1 MISAPSGS
9 PQNLTANNISSRS
22 AILNWNPPLPVHQN
36 GNITAYIINASVVG
50 SGESLQFV
58 SDSTLLELDT
68 LAPYTTYSFVIAA
81 STSVGMGPFSIEVV
95 IETQEEG

>member
-9 PQNLTANNISSRS
+9 PQNLTANNISSWS

-50 SGESLQFV
+50 SGETLQFF

-81 STSVGMGPFSIEVV
+81 STSVGMGPFSTEVV
-95 IETQEEG
+95 IQTQEEG